1 MCSCDFQGA
10 VGGEVLLERRASVA
24 VVATDRTAS
33 EAVQTAM
40 EMNTAAEAE
49 AVVVDD
55 HLGEDIEAA
64 LSIESCV
71 DVTVSESC
79 RKLYQL
85 GPLEL

>member
-1 MCSCDFQGA
+1 MTADEGA
-10 VGGEVLLERRASVA
+10 VGGEVPLERRASVA

-40 EMNTAAEAE
+40 ETNTAVE
-49 AVVVDD
+49 AVEVDD
-55 HLGEDIEAA
+55 LLGEDIEAA

-79 RKLYQL
+79 RKLYQR

>member
-1 MCSCDFQGA
+1 M
-10 VGGEVLLERRASVA
+10 
-24 VVATDRTAS
+24 ATDRTAS

-40 EMNTAAEAE
+40 ETNTAVEAAE
-49 AVVVDD
+49 VDD
-55 HLGEDIEAA
+55 LLGEDIEAA

-79 RKLYQL
+79 RKLYQR